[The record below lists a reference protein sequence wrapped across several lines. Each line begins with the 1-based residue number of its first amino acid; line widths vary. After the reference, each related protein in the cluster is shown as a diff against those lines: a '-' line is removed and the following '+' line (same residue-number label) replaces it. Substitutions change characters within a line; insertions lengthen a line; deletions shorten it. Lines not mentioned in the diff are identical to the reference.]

1 MEELP
6 VRNDQLS
13 SRLPAVPGGSAIL
26 SQYSREGGL
35 QDGTD
40 VPTSVFIDTHDRAL
54 FGRECA
60 TTAAATWSMK
70 AKVGW
75 MG

>member
-13 SRLPAVPGGSAIL
+13 SRLPSVPGSIAIP
-26 SQYSREGGL
+26 SQYSREGVS

-40 VPTSVFIDTHDRAL
+40 VSTSVFIDTRDRAL
-54 FGRECA
+54 FRPSSCDDRRDDLAYEGKG
-60 TTAAATWSMK
+60 W
-70 AKVGW
+70 KV
-75 MG
+75 